1 MSQLQIADLSISFGG
16 IVALDGVSFDVEPG
30 QIVGLIG
37 PNGAGKTTIFN
48 CITRVYEPDSGSIMF
63 EGRNLLHM
71 APHQVIQAGI
81 ARTFQNVELFRSMT
95 VLGNLM
101 VGQHSQL
108 RSNVLECAFR
118 LPKVLSEERLARDRA
133 MEILDFMKLLNVR
146 DIPAAA
152 LPFAMQ
158 KRVEMARA
166 MVSRPRFLLLDEPA
180 SGLSHEELG
189 GLGDLIRLIR
199 DELGVTILLVEHH
212 MALVMD
218 VSERVCVLDFGRRIA
233 EGTPAE
239 VQSDTSVIEAYLG
252 EGNGGASD

>member
-108 RSNVLECAFR
+108 RSNALECAFR
-118 LPKVLSEERLARDRA
+118 LPKVLSEEKLARDRA
-133 MEILDFMKLLNVR
+133 MEILDFMNLLNVR
-146 DIPAAA
+146 DMPAAA

-199 DELGVTILLVEHH
+199 DELGVTIFLVEHH

-218 VSERVCVLDFGRRIA
+218 VSERVCVLDFGRKIA

-239 VQSDTSVIEAYLG
+239 VQSDASVIEAYLG
-252 EGNGGASD
+252 EGNGRASD

>member
-1 MSQLQIADLSISFGG
+1 MSQLQITDLSISFGG
-16 IVALDGVSFDVEPG
+16 IVALDGVSFDVERG

-108 RSNVLECAFR
+108 RSNVFECAFR
-118 LPKVLSEERLARDRA
+118 LPKVFSEEKLARDRA
-133 MEILDFMKLLNVR
+133 MEILDFMNLLNVR

-180 SGLSHEELG
+180 SGLSHEELF

-199 DELGVTILLVEHH
+199 DELGVTIFLVEHH

-218 VSERVCVLDFGRRIA
+218 VSERVCVLDFGRKIA

-239 VQSDTSVIEAYLG
+239 VQSDASVIEAYLG
-252 EGNGGASD
+252 EGNGRASD